1 MNNDNDV
8 WYMRNDLTTY
18 YVPNSLLNKSV
29 TRTITIKEPG
39 QADRTITQTAKLSRQ
54 VKVNG
59 DDTGVTFEG
68 FDDSGWKADSN
79 WGVQDVPIHAGYN
92 ISVTQT
98 VEGASTSTP
107 LQLVNGQI
115 PAETVNGDTKNT
127 QIVVTYGATAT
138 AAATLGK
145 EGSRDYDAKTTSVA
159 DVLSKLGWTD
169 SGFVKNQTLKSTDLT
184 ASDYAWFTKN
194 ADGTFTAMTG
204 DPINAG
210 TYYLK
215 LKDSSEAKLK
225 AENPN
230 YNLTINGEFTY
241 TINPVSGTAT
251 LSGSASKI
259 YDGKDISLD
268 DLNSPDGDIEVKFT
282 FPGSTVADTY
292 KLHAGDYTIE
302 NNSAKADDYTVSL
315 STDGLARLQAAIDN
329 YAGAGNVTLAAK
341 DLSSNASFTIKQKDL
356 TVTLDKK
363 PNTTPGKTYDGQT
376 ATIDDNDAQFT
387 AAGLVEGQTLNVANL
402 TPSDYEWVDKDGKK
416 LDKVPTDAGTYY
428 IALTQAGVNQL
439 QKDNP
444 NYKVSESGQ
453 FAYVIAKAEAK
464 VEINGSYEGTSTEI
478 NPDDFLPTLTLGNNP
493 GTKVNGLTSSDYQFV
508 DDQSNPISVPT
519 ESGHYH
525 VALTPQIIQ
534 KLQKDNPNYKIPG
547 SNIAPFTLDATLT
560 IVFQDTDENN
570 KQVGDAITKIG
581 VDGSTIDNLGLN
593 IPAGY
598 ELAKDET
605 LPSDYTFGK
614 DLKQSVFVKLAHI
627 KKTVEHTDPIPE
639 DSKTPTGKP
648 INGAHE
654 NDLNKTI
661 TRTINVTDPSGK
673 KTSTAQDAKIY
684 RNAVVDEVTG
694 KVTYGAWSTGNW
706 GPFTTPTIDG
716 YTPTIASI
724 ATKPVTYGTDPE
736 SVDITYTPNAQTTN
750 IIYKD
755 EDGQT
760 IKTDKVDGKTNET
773 VKVDSTIPVGWKLL
787 DGHKPAPKTVKFGP
801 EGHPDIV
808 IEIEHNIT
816 KVPHD
821 NPVPENGKTPT
832 DKPIDGAHEDDLN
845 QTITR
850 TINVKNPDGT
860 TDTTTQTAKI
870 YRDASY
876 DDVTGEVTYG
886 DWSTATW
893 DAFNTPTI
901 KDYTPSQA
909 EVPAVIVQDGQKD
922 EVVNITYVPVPKP
935 EQGEQVIHYVDG
947 DDGDKVIS
955 TQVVKGKDGEDVSFT
970 PNIPNNFVPATDI
983 PSTVKISGSTTTITL
998 KHKTTDASQ
1007 TKIITRTIT
1016 ENFPSGA
1023 TKTETQSATLT
1034 ETGTKDLVTGEIK
1047 WHNDWTTGEWQKFTP
1062 ATVPGY
1068 TPSEAEVPA
1077 VEVKVGQKDVTIT
1090 INYSPTEQTGKIS
1103 YQDKDGN
1110 EIGTTPLTGKTDET
1124 IPVDPNKDVPAG
1136 WKIIPDQKIPE
1147 TVKVTPDGV
1156 PTVVVKIEHKTI
1168 TVTPETPEE
1177 EIPMGK
1183 VPGDPSKTYP
1193 AMESITKTP
1202 TRKIT
1207 VIKPDGSKLVIG
1219 QIVEFTRTA
1228 TFDEVTGE
1236 VIYTDWKLAK
1246 SNAQGGKAQWDAYIP
1261 QAISGYTMHI
1271 EQKVGDKTTAINSI
1285 DAAEVTE
1292 ATGDVTITVT
1302 YVAINPG
1309 GNGGN
1314 SDDTDHTI
1322 PEEPIKPDDHKPEV
1336 PVKTPNETSDDT
1348 EIDTTPKDQ
1357 DLESGPAVIKGY
1369 EENNASLY
1377 EDMNNSAPARNNNS
1391 ISPKGADTYAS
1402 TNAPS

>member
-268 DLNSPDGDIEVKFT
+268 DLNSPDGDIEAKFT

-428 IALTQAGVNQL
+428 IALTQAGVKQL

-453 FAYVIAKAEAK
+453 FAYVIAK
-464 VEINGSYEGTSTEI
+464 VEINGSYEG
-478 NPDDFLPTLTLGNNP
+478 
-493 GTKVNGLTSSDYQFV
+493 
-508 DDQSNPISVPT
+508 
-519 ESGHYH
+519 
-525 VALTPQIIQ
+525 
-534 KLQKDNPNYKIPG
+534 
-547 SNIAPFTLDATLT
+547 
-560 IVFQDTDENN
+560 
-570 KQVGDAITKIG
+570 
-581 VDGSTIDNLGLN
+581 
-593 IPAGY
+593 
-598 ELAKDET
+598 
-605 LPSDYTFGK
+605 
-614 DLKQSVFVKLAHI
+614 
-627 KKTVEHTDPIPE
+627 
-639 DSKTPTGKP
+639 
-648 INGAHE
+648 
-654 NDLNKTI
+654 
-661 TRTINVTDPSGK
+661 
-673 KTSTAQDAKIY
+673 TSTAQDAKIY

-716 YTPTIASI
+716 YTPTIASV

-760 IKTDKVDGKTNET
+760 IKTDKVDGKTDET
-773 VKVDSTIPVGWKLL
+773 VDVHSTIPAGWKLV
-787 DGHKPAPKTVKFGP
+787 DGQDVPETVKFGP
-801 EGHPDIV
+801 NGHPDI
-808 IEIEHNIT
+808 
-816 KVPHD
+816 
-821 NPVPENGKTPT
+821 PV
-832 DKPIDGAHEDDLN
+832 
-845 QTITR
+845 
-850 TINVKNPDGT
+850 V
-860 TDTTTQTAKI
+860 
-870 YRDASY
+870 
-876 DDVTGEVTYG
+876 
-886 DWSTATW
+886 
-893 DAFNTPTI
+893 
-901 KDYTPSQA
+901 
-909 EVPAVIVQDGQKD
+909 
-922 EVVNITYVPVPKP
+922 
-935 EQGEQVIHYVDG
+935 
-947 DDGDKVIS
+947 
-955 TQVVKGKDGEDVSFT
+955 
-970 PNIPNNFVPATDI
+970 
-983 PSTVKISGSTTTITL
+983 
-998 KHKTTDASQ
+998 
-1007 TKIITRTIT
+1007 
-1016 ENFPSGA
+1016 
-1023 TKTETQSATLT
+1023 
-1034 ETGTKDLVTGEIK
+1034 
-1047 WHNDWTTGEWQKFTP
+1047 
-1062 ATVPGY
+1062 
-1068 TPSEAEVPA
+1068 
-1077 VEVKVGQKDVTIT
+1077 
-1090 INYSPTEQTGKIS
+1090 
-1103 YQDKDGN
+1103 
-1110 EIGTTPLTGKTDET
+1110 
-1124 IPVDPNKDVPAG
+1124 
-1136 WKIIPDQKIPE
+1136 
-1147 TVKVTPDGV
+1147 
-1156 PTVVVKIEHKTI
+1156 IEHKTI
-1168 TVTPETPEE
+1168 TVTPETPEDK
-1177 EIPMGK
+1177 IPTGK
-1183 VPGDPSKTYP
+1183 
-1193 AMESITKTP
+1193 
-1202 TRKIT
+1202 
-1207 VIKPDGSKLVIG
+1207 
-1219 QIVEFTRTA
+1219 
-1228 TFDEVTGE
+1228 
-1236 VIYTDWKLAK
+1236 
-1246 SNAQGGKAQWDAYIP
+1246 
-1261 QAISGYTMHI
+1261 
-1271 EQKVGDKTTAINSI
+1271 
-1285 DAAEVTE
+1285 
-1292 ATGDVTITVT
+1292 
-1302 YVAINPG
+1302 
-1309 GNGGN
+1309 
-1314 SDDTDHTI
+1314 
-1322 PEEPIKPDDHKPEV
+1322 V

-1402 TNAPS
+1402 TNAPAKAASAETEENSGKHELPQTGEKQNEAGIFVILAMVLGLFGLADRKKKKDE

>member
-68 FDDSGWKADSN
+68 FDGSGWKADSN

-138 AAATLGK
+138 ATATLGK

-268 DLNSPDGDIEVKFT
+268 DLNSPDGDIEAKFT

-428 IALTQAGVNQL
+428 IALTQAGVKQL

-453 FAYVIAKAEAK
+453 FAYVIAK
-464 VEINGSYEGTSTEI
+464 VEINGSYEG
-478 NPDDFLPTLTLGNNP
+478 
-493 GTKVNGLTSSDYQFV
+493 
-508 DDQSNPISVPT
+508 
-519 ESGHYH
+519 
-525 VALTPQIIQ
+525 
-534 KLQKDNPNYKIPG
+534 
-547 SNIAPFTLDATLT
+547 
-560 IVFQDTDENN
+560 
-570 KQVGDAITKIG
+570 
-581 VDGSTIDNLGLN
+581 
-593 IPAGY
+593 
-598 ELAKDET
+598 
-605 LPSDYTFGK
+605 
-614 DLKQSVFVKLAHI
+614 
-627 KKTVEHTDPIPE
+627 
-639 DSKTPTGKP
+639 
-648 INGAHE
+648 
-654 NDLNKTI
+654 
-661 TRTINVTDPSGK
+661 
-673 KTSTAQDAKIY
+673 TSTAQDAKIY

-760 IKTDKVDGKTNET
+760 IKTDKVDGKTDET
-773 VKVDSTIPVGWKLL
+773 VDVHSTIPAGWKLV
-787 DGHKPAPKTVKFGP
+787 DGQDVPETVKFGP
-801 EGHPDIV
+801 NGHPDI
-808 IEIEHNIT
+808 
-816 KVPHD
+816 
-821 NPVPENGKTPT
+821 PV
-832 DKPIDGAHEDDLN
+832 
-845 QTITR
+845 
-850 TINVKNPDGT
+850 V
-860 TDTTTQTAKI
+860 
-870 YRDASY
+870 
-876 DDVTGEVTYG
+876 
-886 DWSTATW
+886 
-893 DAFNTPTI
+893 
-901 KDYTPSQA
+901 
-909 EVPAVIVQDGQKD
+909 
-922 EVVNITYVPVPKP
+922 
-935 EQGEQVIHYVDG
+935 
-947 DDGDKVIS
+947 
-955 TQVVKGKDGEDVSFT
+955 
-970 PNIPNNFVPATDI
+970 
-983 PSTVKISGSTTTITL
+983 
-998 KHKTTDASQ
+998 
-1007 TKIITRTIT
+1007 
-1016 ENFPSGA
+1016 
-1023 TKTETQSATLT
+1023 
-1034 ETGTKDLVTGEIK
+1034 
-1047 WHNDWTTGEWQKFTP
+1047 
-1062 ATVPGY
+1062 
-1068 TPSEAEVPA
+1068 
-1077 VEVKVGQKDVTIT
+1077 
-1090 INYSPTEQTGKIS
+1090 
-1103 YQDKDGN
+1103 
-1110 EIGTTPLTGKTDET
+1110 
-1124 IPVDPNKDVPAG
+1124 
-1136 WKIIPDQKIPE
+1136 
-1147 TVKVTPDGV
+1147 
-1156 PTVVVKIEHKTI
+1156 IEHKTI
-1168 TVTPETPEE
+1168 TVTPETPEDK
-1177 EIPMGK
+1177 IPTGK
-1183 VPGDPSKTYP
+1183 
-1193 AMESITKTP
+1193 
-1202 TRKIT
+1202 
-1207 VIKPDGSKLVIG
+1207 
-1219 QIVEFTRTA
+1219 
-1228 TFDEVTGE
+1228 
-1236 VIYTDWKLAK
+1236 
-1246 SNAQGGKAQWDAYIP
+1246 
-1261 QAISGYTMHI
+1261 
-1271 EQKVGDKTTAINSI
+1271 
-1285 DAAEVTE
+1285 
-1292 ATGDVTITVT
+1292 
-1302 YVAINPG
+1302 
-1309 GNGGN
+1309 
-1314 SDDTDHTI
+1314 
-1322 PEEPIKPDDHKPEV
+1322 V

-1377 EDMNNSAPARNNNS
+1377 EDMNNCAPARNNNS

-1402 TNAPS
+1402 TNAPAKAASAETEENSGKHELPQTGEKQNEAGIFVILAMVLGLFGLADRKKKKDE

>member
-138 AAATLGK
+138 ATATLGK

-268 DLNSPDGDIEVKFT
+268 DLNSPDGDIEAKFT

-315 STDGLARLQAAIDN
+315 STDGLARFQAAIDN

-428 IALTQAGVNQL
+428 IALTQAGVKQL

-453 FAYVIAKAEAK
+453 FAYVIAK
-464 VEINGSYEGTSTEI
+464 VEINGSYEG
-478 NPDDFLPTLTLGNNP
+478 
-493 GTKVNGLTSSDYQFV
+493 
-508 DDQSNPISVPT
+508 
-519 ESGHYH
+519 
-525 VALTPQIIQ
+525 
-534 KLQKDNPNYKIPG
+534 
-547 SNIAPFTLDATLT
+547 
-560 IVFQDTDENN
+560 
-570 KQVGDAITKIG
+570 
-581 VDGSTIDNLGLN
+581 
-593 IPAGY
+593 
-598 ELAKDET
+598 
-605 LPSDYTFGK
+605 
-614 DLKQSVFVKLAHI
+614 
-627 KKTVEHTDPIPE
+627 
-639 DSKTPTGKP
+639 
-648 INGAHE
+648 
-654 NDLNKTI
+654 
-661 TRTINVTDPSGK
+661 
-673 KTSTAQDAKIY
+673 TSTAQDAKIY

-760 IKTDKVDGKTNET
+760 IKTDKVDGKTDET
-773 VKVDSTIPVGWKLL
+773 VDVHSTIPAGWKLV
-787 DGHKPAPKTVKFGP
+787 DGQDVPETVKFGP
-801 EGHPDIV
+801 NGHPDI
-808 IEIEHNIT
+808 
-816 KVPHD
+816 
-821 NPVPENGKTPT
+821 PV
-832 DKPIDGAHEDDLN
+832 
-845 QTITR
+845 
-850 TINVKNPDGT
+850 V
-860 TDTTTQTAKI
+860 
-870 YRDASY
+870 
-876 DDVTGEVTYG
+876 
-886 DWSTATW
+886 
-893 DAFNTPTI
+893 
-901 KDYTPSQA
+901 
-909 EVPAVIVQDGQKD
+909 
-922 EVVNITYVPVPKP
+922 
-935 EQGEQVIHYVDG
+935 
-947 DDGDKVIS
+947 
-955 TQVVKGKDGEDVSFT
+955 
-970 PNIPNNFVPATDI
+970 
-983 PSTVKISGSTTTITL
+983 
-998 KHKTTDASQ
+998 
-1007 TKIITRTIT
+1007 
-1016 ENFPSGA
+1016 
-1023 TKTETQSATLT
+1023 
-1034 ETGTKDLVTGEIK
+1034 
-1047 WHNDWTTGEWQKFTP
+1047 
-1062 ATVPGY
+1062 
-1068 TPSEAEVPA
+1068 
-1077 VEVKVGQKDVTIT
+1077 
-1090 INYSPTEQTGKIS
+1090 
-1103 YQDKDGN
+1103 
-1110 EIGTTPLTGKTDET
+1110 
-1124 IPVDPNKDVPAG
+1124 
-1136 WKIIPDQKIPE
+1136 
-1147 TVKVTPDGV
+1147 
-1156 PTVVVKIEHKTI
+1156 IEHKTI
-1168 TVTPETPEE
+1168 TVTPETPEDK
-1177 EIPMGK
+1177 IPTGK
-1183 VPGDPSKTYP
+1183 
-1193 AMESITKTP
+1193 
-1202 TRKIT
+1202 
-1207 VIKPDGSKLVIG
+1207 
-1219 QIVEFTRTA
+1219 
-1228 TFDEVTGE
+1228 
-1236 VIYTDWKLAK
+1236 
-1246 SNAQGGKAQWDAYIP
+1246 
-1261 QAISGYTMHI
+1261 
-1271 EQKVGDKTTAINSI
+1271 
-1285 DAAEVTE
+1285 
-1292 ATGDVTITVT
+1292 
-1302 YVAINPG
+1302 
-1309 GNGGN
+1309 
-1314 SDDTDHTI
+1314 
-1322 PEEPIKPDDHKPEV
+1322 V

-1369 EENNASLY
+1369 EENNAPLY

-1402 TNAPS
+1402 TNAPAKAASAETEENSGKHELPQTGEKQNEAGIFVILAMVLGLFGLADRKKKKDE

>member
-268 DLNSPDGDIEVKFT
+268 DLNSPDGDIEAKFT

-428 IALTQAGVNQL
+428 IALTQAGVKQL

-453 FAYVIAKAEAK
+453 FAYVIAK
-464 VEINGSYEGTSTEI
+464 VEINGSYEG
-478 NPDDFLPTLTLGNNP
+478 
-493 GTKVNGLTSSDYQFV
+493 
-508 DDQSNPISVPT
+508 
-519 ESGHYH
+519 
-525 VALTPQIIQ
+525 
-534 KLQKDNPNYKIPG
+534 
-547 SNIAPFTLDATLT
+547 
-560 IVFQDTDENN
+560 
-570 KQVGDAITKIG
+570 
-581 VDGSTIDNLGLN
+581 
-593 IPAGY
+593 
-598 ELAKDET
+598 
-605 LPSDYTFGK
+605 
-614 DLKQSVFVKLAHI
+614 
-627 KKTVEHTDPIPE
+627 
-639 DSKTPTGKP
+639 
-648 INGAHE
+648 
-654 NDLNKTI
+654 
-661 TRTINVTDPSGK
+661 
-673 KTSTAQDAKIY
+673 TSTAQDAKIY

-760 IKTDKVDGKTNET
+760 IKTDKVDGKTDET
-773 VKVDSTIPVGWKLL
+773 VDVHSTIPAGWKLV
-787 DGHKPAPKTVKFGP
+787 DGQDVPETVKFGP
-801 EGHPDIV
+801 NGHPDI
-808 IEIEHNIT
+808 
-816 KVPHD
+816 
-821 NPVPENGKTPT
+821 PV
-832 DKPIDGAHEDDLN
+832 
-845 QTITR
+845 
-850 TINVKNPDGT
+850 V
-860 TDTTTQTAKI
+860 
-870 YRDASY
+870 
-876 DDVTGEVTYG
+876 
-886 DWSTATW
+886 
-893 DAFNTPTI
+893 
-901 KDYTPSQA
+901 
-909 EVPAVIVQDGQKD
+909 
-922 EVVNITYVPVPKP
+922 
-935 EQGEQVIHYVDG
+935 
-947 DDGDKVIS
+947 
-955 TQVVKGKDGEDVSFT
+955 
-970 PNIPNNFVPATDI
+970 
-983 PSTVKISGSTTTITL
+983 
-998 KHKTTDASQ
+998 
-1007 TKIITRTIT
+1007 
-1016 ENFPSGA
+1016 
-1023 TKTETQSATLT
+1023 
-1034 ETGTKDLVTGEIK
+1034 
-1047 WHNDWTTGEWQKFTP
+1047 
-1062 ATVPGY
+1062 
-1068 TPSEAEVPA
+1068 
-1077 VEVKVGQKDVTIT
+1077 
-1090 INYSPTEQTGKIS
+1090 
-1103 YQDKDGN
+1103 
-1110 EIGTTPLTGKTDET
+1110 
-1124 IPVDPNKDVPAG
+1124 
-1136 WKIIPDQKIPE
+1136 
-1147 TVKVTPDGV
+1147 
-1156 PTVVVKIEHKTI
+1156 IEHKTI
-1168 TVTPETPEE
+1168 TVTPETPEDK
-1177 EIPMGK
+1177 IPTGK
-1183 VPGDPSKTYP
+1183 
-1193 AMESITKTP
+1193 
-1202 TRKIT
+1202 
-1207 VIKPDGSKLVIG
+1207 
-1219 QIVEFTRTA
+1219 
-1228 TFDEVTGE
+1228 
-1236 VIYTDWKLAK
+1236 
-1246 SNAQGGKAQWDAYIP
+1246 
-1261 QAISGYTMHI
+1261 
-1271 EQKVGDKTTAINSI
+1271 
-1285 DAAEVTE
+1285 
-1292 ATGDVTITVT
+1292 
-1302 YVAINPG
+1302 
-1309 GNGGN
+1309 
-1314 SDDTDHTI
+1314 
-1322 PEEPIKPDDHKPEV
+1322 V

-1402 TNAPS
+1402 TNAPAKAASAETEENSGKHELPQTGEKQNEAGIFGILAMVLGLFGLADRKKKKDE

>member
-268 DLNSPDGDIEVKFT
+268 DLNSPDGDIEAKFT

-315 STDGLARLQAAIDN
+315 STDGLARFQAAIDN

-428 IALTQAGVNQL
+428 IALTQAGVKQL

-453 FAYVIAKAEAK
+453 FAYVIAK
-464 VEINGSYEGTSTEI
+464 VEINGSYEG
-478 NPDDFLPTLTLGNNP
+478 
-493 GTKVNGLTSSDYQFV
+493 
-508 DDQSNPISVPT
+508 
-519 ESGHYH
+519 
-525 VALTPQIIQ
+525 
-534 KLQKDNPNYKIPG
+534 
-547 SNIAPFTLDATLT
+547 
-560 IVFQDTDENN
+560 
-570 KQVGDAITKIG
+570 
-581 VDGSTIDNLGLN
+581 
-593 IPAGY
+593 
-598 ELAKDET
+598 
-605 LPSDYTFGK
+605 
-614 DLKQSVFVKLAHI
+614 
-627 KKTVEHTDPIPE
+627 
-639 DSKTPTGKP
+639 
-648 INGAHE
+648 
-654 NDLNKTI
+654 
-661 TRTINVTDPSGK
+661 
-673 KTSTAQDAKIY
+673 TSTAQDAKIY

-760 IKTDKVDGKTNET
+760 IKTDKVDGKTDET
-773 VKVDSTIPVGWKLL
+773 VDVHSTIPAGWKLV
-787 DGHKPAPKTVKFGP
+787 DGQDVPETVKFGP
-801 EGHPDIV
+801 NGHPDI
-808 IEIEHNIT
+808 
-816 KVPHD
+816 
-821 NPVPENGKTPT
+821 PV
-832 DKPIDGAHEDDLN
+832 
-845 QTITR
+845 
-850 TINVKNPDGT
+850 V
-860 TDTTTQTAKI
+860 
-870 YRDASY
+870 
-876 DDVTGEVTYG
+876 
-886 DWSTATW
+886 
-893 DAFNTPTI
+893 
-901 KDYTPSQA
+901 
-909 EVPAVIVQDGQKD
+909 
-922 EVVNITYVPVPKP
+922 
-935 EQGEQVIHYVDG
+935 
-947 DDGDKVIS
+947 
-955 TQVVKGKDGEDVSFT
+955 
-970 PNIPNNFVPATDI
+970 
-983 PSTVKISGSTTTITL
+983 
-998 KHKTTDASQ
+998 
-1007 TKIITRTIT
+1007 
-1016 ENFPSGA
+1016 
-1023 TKTETQSATLT
+1023 
-1034 ETGTKDLVTGEIK
+1034 
-1047 WHNDWTTGEWQKFTP
+1047 
-1062 ATVPGY
+1062 
-1068 TPSEAEVPA
+1068 
-1077 VEVKVGQKDVTIT
+1077 
-1090 INYSPTEQTGKIS
+1090 
-1103 YQDKDGN
+1103 
-1110 EIGTTPLTGKTDET
+1110 
-1124 IPVDPNKDVPAG
+1124 
-1136 WKIIPDQKIPE
+1136 
-1147 TVKVTPDGV
+1147 
-1156 PTVVVKIEHKTI
+1156 IEHKTI
-1168 TVTPETPEE
+1168 TVTPETPEDK
-1177 EIPMGK
+1177 IPTGK
-1183 VPGDPSKTYP
+1183 
-1193 AMESITKTP
+1193 
-1202 TRKIT
+1202 
-1207 VIKPDGSKLVIG
+1207 
-1219 QIVEFTRTA
+1219 
-1228 TFDEVTGE
+1228 
-1236 VIYTDWKLAK
+1236 
-1246 SNAQGGKAQWDAYIP
+1246 
-1261 QAISGYTMHI
+1261 
-1271 EQKVGDKTTAINSI
+1271 
-1285 DAAEVTE
+1285 
-1292 ATGDVTITVT
+1292 
-1302 YVAINPG
+1302 
-1309 GNGGN
+1309 
-1314 SDDTDHTI
+1314 
-1322 PEEPIKPDDHKPEV
+1322 V

-1402 TNAPS
+1402 TNAPAKAASAETEENSGKHELPQTGEKQNEAGIFVILAMVLGLFGLADRKKKKDE

>member
-268 DLNSPDGDIEVKFT
+268 DLNSPDGDIEAKFT

-356 TVTLDKK
+356 IVTLDKK

-428 IALTQAGVNQL
+428 IALTQAGVKQS

-453 FAYVIAKAEAK
+453 FAYVIAK
-464 VEINGSYEGTSTEI
+464 VEINGSYEG
-478 NPDDFLPTLTLGNNP
+478 
-493 GTKVNGLTSSDYQFV
+493 
-508 DDQSNPISVPT
+508 
-519 ESGHYH
+519 
-525 VALTPQIIQ
+525 
-534 KLQKDNPNYKIPG
+534 
-547 SNIAPFTLDATLT
+547 
-560 IVFQDTDENN
+560 
-570 KQVGDAITKIG
+570 
-581 VDGSTIDNLGLN
+581 
-593 IPAGY
+593 
-598 ELAKDET
+598 
-605 LPSDYTFGK
+605 
-614 DLKQSVFVKLAHI
+614 
-627 KKTVEHTDPIPE
+627 
-639 DSKTPTGKP
+639 
-648 INGAHE
+648 
-654 NDLNKTI
+654 
-661 TRTINVTDPSGK
+661 
-673 KTSTAQDAKIY
+673 TSTAQDAKIY

-760 IKTDKVDGKTNET
+760 IRTDKVDGKTDET
-773 VKVDSTIPVGWKLL
+773 VDVHSTIPAGWKLV
-787 DGHKPAPKTVKFGP
+787 DGQDVPETVKFGP
-801 EGHPDIV
+801 NGHPDI
-808 IEIEHNIT
+808 
-816 KVPHD
+816 
-821 NPVPENGKTPT
+821 PV
-832 DKPIDGAHEDDLN
+832 
-845 QTITR
+845 
-850 TINVKNPDGT
+850 V
-860 TDTTTQTAKI
+860 
-870 YRDASY
+870 
-876 DDVTGEVTYG
+876 
-886 DWSTATW
+886 
-893 DAFNTPTI
+893 
-901 KDYTPSQA
+901 
-909 EVPAVIVQDGQKD
+909 
-922 EVVNITYVPVPKP
+922 
-935 EQGEQVIHYVDG
+935 
-947 DDGDKVIS
+947 
-955 TQVVKGKDGEDVSFT
+955 
-970 PNIPNNFVPATDI
+970 
-983 PSTVKISGSTTTITL
+983 
-998 KHKTTDASQ
+998 
-1007 TKIITRTIT
+1007 
-1016 ENFPSGA
+1016 
-1023 TKTETQSATLT
+1023 
-1034 ETGTKDLVTGEIK
+1034 
-1047 WHNDWTTGEWQKFTP
+1047 
-1062 ATVPGY
+1062 
-1068 TPSEAEVPA
+1068 
-1077 VEVKVGQKDVTIT
+1077 
-1090 INYSPTEQTGKIS
+1090 
-1103 YQDKDGN
+1103 
-1110 EIGTTPLTGKTDET
+1110 
-1124 IPVDPNKDVPAG
+1124 
-1136 WKIIPDQKIPE
+1136 
-1147 TVKVTPDGV
+1147 
-1156 PTVVVKIEHKTI
+1156 IEHKTI
-1168 TVTPETPEE
+1168 TVTPETPEDK
-1177 EIPMGK
+1177 IPTGK
-1183 VPGDPSKTYP
+1183 
-1193 AMESITKTP
+1193 
-1202 TRKIT
+1202 
-1207 VIKPDGSKLVIG
+1207 
-1219 QIVEFTRTA
+1219 
-1228 TFDEVTGE
+1228 
-1236 VIYTDWKLAK
+1236 
-1246 SNAQGGKAQWDAYIP
+1246 
-1261 QAISGYTMHI
+1261 
-1271 EQKVGDKTTAINSI
+1271 
-1285 DAAEVTE
+1285 
-1292 ATGDVTITVT
+1292 
-1302 YVAINPG
+1302 
-1309 GNGGN
+1309 
-1314 SDDTDHTI
+1314 
-1322 PEEPIKPDDHKPEV
+1322 V

-1369 EENNASLY
+1369 EENNAPLY

-1391 ISPKGADTYAS
+1391 ISSKGADTYAS
-1402 TNAPS
+1402 TNAPAKAASAETE

>member
-68 FDDSGWKADSN
+68 FDGSGWKADSN

-98 VEGASTSTP
+98 VKGGSTSTP

-138 AAATLGK
+138 ATATLGK

-268 DLNSPDGDIEVKFT
+268 DLNSPDGDIEAKFT

-356 TVTLDKK
+356 TVTLDMK

-376 ATIDDNDAQFT
+376 ATIDNNDAQFI

-428 IALTQAGVNQL
+428 IALTQAGVKQS

-453 FAYVIAKAEAK
+453 FAYVIAK
-464 VEINGSYEGTSTEI
+464 VEINGSYEG
-478 NPDDFLPTLTLGNNP
+478 
-493 GTKVNGLTSSDYQFV
+493 
-508 DDQSNPISVPT
+508 
-519 ESGHYH
+519 
-525 VALTPQIIQ
+525 
-534 KLQKDNPNYKIPG
+534 
-547 SNIAPFTLDATLT
+547 
-560 IVFQDTDENN
+560 
-570 KQVGDAITKIG
+570 
-581 VDGSTIDNLGLN
+581 
-593 IPAGY
+593 
-598 ELAKDET
+598 
-605 LPSDYTFGK
+605 
-614 DLKQSVFVKLAHI
+614 
-627 KKTVEHTDPIPE
+627 
-639 DSKTPTGKP
+639 
-648 INGAHE
+648 
-654 NDLNKTI
+654 
-661 TRTINVTDPSGK
+661 
-673 KTSTAQDAKIY
+673 TSTAQDAKIY

-724 ATKPVTYGTDPE
+724 ATKPVTYGTGPE

-760 IKTDKVDGKTNET
+760 IKTDKVDGKTDET
-773 VKVDSTIPVGWKLL
+773 VDVHSIIPAGWKLV
-787 DGHKPAPKTVKFGP
+787 DGQDVPETVKFGP
-801 EGHPDIV
+801 NGHPDI
-808 IEIEHNIT
+808 
-816 KVPHD
+816 
-821 NPVPENGKTPT
+821 PV
-832 DKPIDGAHEDDLN
+832 
-845 QTITR
+845 
-850 TINVKNPDGT
+850 V
-860 TDTTTQTAKI
+860 
-870 YRDASY
+870 
-876 DDVTGEVTYG
+876 
-886 DWSTATW
+886 
-893 DAFNTPTI
+893 
-901 KDYTPSQA
+901 
-909 EVPAVIVQDGQKD
+909 
-922 EVVNITYVPVPKP
+922 
-935 EQGEQVIHYVDG
+935 
-947 DDGDKVIS
+947 
-955 TQVVKGKDGEDVSFT
+955 
-970 PNIPNNFVPATDI
+970 
-983 PSTVKISGSTTTITL
+983 
-998 KHKTTDASQ
+998 
-1007 TKIITRTIT
+1007 
-1016 ENFPSGA
+1016 
-1023 TKTETQSATLT
+1023 
-1034 ETGTKDLVTGEIK
+1034 
-1047 WHNDWTTGEWQKFTP
+1047 
-1062 ATVPGY
+1062 
-1068 TPSEAEVPA
+1068 
-1077 VEVKVGQKDVTIT
+1077 
-1090 INYSPTEQTGKIS
+1090 
-1103 YQDKDGN
+1103 
-1110 EIGTTPLTGKTDET
+1110 
-1124 IPVDPNKDVPAG
+1124 
-1136 WKIIPDQKIPE
+1136 
-1147 TVKVTPDGV
+1147 
-1156 PTVVVKIEHKTI
+1156 IEHKTI
-1168 TVTPETPEE
+1168 TVTPETPEDK
-1177 EIPMGK
+1177 IPTGK
-1183 VPGDPSKTYP
+1183 
-1193 AMESITKTP
+1193 
-1202 TRKIT
+1202 
-1207 VIKPDGSKLVIG
+1207 
-1219 QIVEFTRTA
+1219 
-1228 TFDEVTGE
+1228 
-1236 VIYTDWKLAK
+1236 
-1246 SNAQGGKAQWDAYIP
+1246 
-1261 QAISGYTMHI
+1261 
-1271 EQKVGDKTTAINSI
+1271 
-1285 DAAEVTE
+1285 
-1292 ATGDVTITVT
+1292 
-1302 YVAINPG
+1302 
-1309 GNGGN
+1309 
-1314 SDDTDHTI
+1314 
-1322 PEEPIKPDDHKPEV
+1322 V

-1369 EENNASLY
+1369 EENNAPLY

-1391 ISPKGADTYAS
+1391 ISLKGADTYAS
-1402 TNAPS
+1402 TNAPAKAASAETEENSGKHELPQTGEKQNEAGIFGILAMVLGLFGLADRKKKKDE

>member
-68 FDDSGWKADSN
+68 FDGSGWKADSN

-98 VEGASTSTP
+98 VKGGSTSTP

-138 AAATLGK
+138 ATATLGK

-184 ASDYAWFTKN
+184 ASEYAWFTKN

-268 DLNSPDGDIEVKFT
+268 DLNSPDGDIEAKFT

-428 IALTQAGVNQL
+428 IALTQAGVKQL

-453 FAYVIAKAEAK
+453 FAYVIAK
-464 VEINGSYEGTSTEI
+464 VEINGSYEG
-478 NPDDFLPTLTLGNNP
+478 
-493 GTKVNGLTSSDYQFV
+493 
-508 DDQSNPISVPT
+508 
-519 ESGHYH
+519 
-525 VALTPQIIQ
+525 
-534 KLQKDNPNYKIPG
+534 
-547 SNIAPFTLDATLT
+547 
-560 IVFQDTDENN
+560 
-570 KQVGDAITKIG
+570 
-581 VDGSTIDNLGLN
+581 
-593 IPAGY
+593 
-598 ELAKDET
+598 
-605 LPSDYTFGK
+605 
-614 DLKQSVFVKLAHI
+614 
-627 KKTVEHTDPIPE
+627 
-639 DSKTPTGKP
+639 
-648 INGAHE
+648 
-654 NDLNKTI
+654 
-661 TRTINVTDPSGK
+661 
-673 KTSTAQDAKIY
+673 TSTAQDAKIY

-760 IKTDKVDGKTNET
+760 IKTDKVDGKTDET
-773 VKVDSTIPVGWKLL
+773 VDVHSIIPAGWKLV
-787 DGHKPAPKTVKFGP
+787 DGQDVPETVKFGP
-801 EGHPDIV
+801 NGHPDI
-808 IEIEHNIT
+808 
-816 KVPHD
+816 
-821 NPVPENGKTPT
+821 PV
-832 DKPIDGAHEDDLN
+832 
-845 QTITR
+845 
-850 TINVKNPDGT
+850 V
-860 TDTTTQTAKI
+860 
-870 YRDASY
+870 
-876 DDVTGEVTYG
+876 
-886 DWSTATW
+886 
-893 DAFNTPTI
+893 
-901 KDYTPSQA
+901 
-909 EVPAVIVQDGQKD
+909 
-922 EVVNITYVPVPKP
+922 
-935 EQGEQVIHYVDG
+935 
-947 DDGDKVIS
+947 
-955 TQVVKGKDGEDVSFT
+955 
-970 PNIPNNFVPATDI
+970 
-983 PSTVKISGSTTTITL
+983 
-998 KHKTTDASQ
+998 
-1007 TKIITRTIT
+1007 
-1016 ENFPSGA
+1016 
-1023 TKTETQSATLT
+1023 
-1034 ETGTKDLVTGEIK
+1034 
-1047 WHNDWTTGEWQKFTP
+1047 
-1062 ATVPGY
+1062 
-1068 TPSEAEVPA
+1068 
-1077 VEVKVGQKDVTIT
+1077 
-1090 INYSPTEQTGKIS
+1090 
-1103 YQDKDGN
+1103 
-1110 EIGTTPLTGKTDET
+1110 
-1124 IPVDPNKDVPAG
+1124 
-1136 WKIIPDQKIPE
+1136 
-1147 TVKVTPDGV
+1147 
-1156 PTVVVKIEHKTI
+1156 IEHKTI
-1168 TVTPETPEE
+1168 TVTPETPEDK
-1177 EIPMGK
+1177 IPTGK
-1183 VPGDPSKTYP
+1183 
-1193 AMESITKTP
+1193 
-1202 TRKIT
+1202 
-1207 VIKPDGSKLVIG
+1207 
-1219 QIVEFTRTA
+1219 
-1228 TFDEVTGE
+1228 
-1236 VIYTDWKLAK
+1236 
-1246 SNAQGGKAQWDAYIP
+1246 
-1261 QAISGYTMHI
+1261 
-1271 EQKVGDKTTAINSI
+1271 
-1285 DAAEVTE
+1285 
-1292 ATGDVTITVT
+1292 
-1302 YVAINPG
+1302 
-1309 GNGGN
+1309 
-1314 SDDTDHTI
+1314 
-1322 PEEPIKPDDHKPEV
+1322 V

-1369 EENNASLY
+1369 EENNAPLY

-1391 ISPKGADTYAS
+1391 ISLKGADTYAS
-1402 TNAPS
+1402 TNAPAKAASAETEENSGKHELPQTGEKQNEAGIFVILAMVLGLFGLADRKKKKDE

>member
-68 FDDSGWKADSN
+68 FDGSGWKADSN

-98 VEGASTSTP
+98 VKGGSTSTP

-138 AAATLGK
+138 ATATLGK

-268 DLNSPDGDIEVKFT
+268 DLNSPDGDIEAKFT

-428 IALTQAGVNQL
+428 IALTQAGVKQL

-453 FAYVIAKAEAK
+453 FAYVIAK
-464 VEINGSYEGTSTEI
+464 VEINGSYEG
-478 NPDDFLPTLTLGNNP
+478 
-493 GTKVNGLTSSDYQFV
+493 
-508 DDQSNPISVPT
+508 
-519 ESGHYH
+519 
-525 VALTPQIIQ
+525 
-534 KLQKDNPNYKIPG
+534 
-547 SNIAPFTLDATLT
+547 
-560 IVFQDTDENN
+560 
-570 KQVGDAITKIG
+570 
-581 VDGSTIDNLGLN
+581 
-593 IPAGY
+593 
-598 ELAKDET
+598 
-605 LPSDYTFGK
+605 
-614 DLKQSVFVKLAHI
+614 
-627 KKTVEHTDPIPE
+627 
-639 DSKTPTGKP
+639 
-648 INGAHE
+648 
-654 NDLNKTI
+654 
-661 TRTINVTDPSGK
+661 
-673 KTSTAQDAKIY
+673 TSTAQDAKIY

-760 IKTDKVDGKTNET
+760 IKTDKVDGKTDET
-773 VKVDSTIPVGWKLL
+773 VDVHSTIPAGWKLV
-787 DGHKPAPKTVKFGP
+787 DGQDVPETVKFGP
-801 EGHPDIV
+801 NGHPDI
-808 IEIEHNIT
+808 
-816 KVPHD
+816 
-821 NPVPENGKTPT
+821 PV
-832 DKPIDGAHEDDLN
+832 
-845 QTITR
+845 
-850 TINVKNPDGT
+850 V
-860 TDTTTQTAKI
+860 
-870 YRDASY
+870 
-876 DDVTGEVTYG
+876 
-886 DWSTATW
+886 
-893 DAFNTPTI
+893 
-901 KDYTPSQA
+901 
-909 EVPAVIVQDGQKD
+909 
-922 EVVNITYVPVPKP
+922 
-935 EQGEQVIHYVDG
+935 
-947 DDGDKVIS
+947 
-955 TQVVKGKDGEDVSFT
+955 
-970 PNIPNNFVPATDI
+970 
-983 PSTVKISGSTTTITL
+983 
-998 KHKTTDASQ
+998 
-1007 TKIITRTIT
+1007 
-1016 ENFPSGA
+1016 
-1023 TKTETQSATLT
+1023 
-1034 ETGTKDLVTGEIK
+1034 
-1047 WHNDWTTGEWQKFTP
+1047 
-1062 ATVPGY
+1062 
-1068 TPSEAEVPA
+1068 
-1077 VEVKVGQKDVTIT
+1077 
-1090 INYSPTEQTGKIS
+1090 
-1103 YQDKDGN
+1103 
-1110 EIGTTPLTGKTDET
+1110 
-1124 IPVDPNKDVPAG
+1124 
-1136 WKIIPDQKIPE
+1136 
-1147 TVKVTPDGV
+1147 
-1156 PTVVVKIEHKTI
+1156 IEHKTI
-1168 TVTPETPEE
+1168 TVTPETPEDK
-1177 EIPMGK
+1177 IPTGK
-1183 VPGDPSKTYP
+1183 
-1193 AMESITKTP
+1193 
-1202 TRKIT
+1202 
-1207 VIKPDGSKLVIG
+1207 
-1219 QIVEFTRTA
+1219 
-1228 TFDEVTGE
+1228 
-1236 VIYTDWKLAK
+1236 
-1246 SNAQGGKAQWDAYIP
+1246 
-1261 QAISGYTMHI
+1261 
-1271 EQKVGDKTTAINSI
+1271 
-1285 DAAEVTE
+1285 
-1292 ATGDVTITVT
+1292 
-1302 YVAINPG
+1302 
-1309 GNGGN
+1309 
-1314 SDDTDHTI
+1314 
-1322 PEEPIKPDDHKPEV
+1322 V
-1336 PVKTPNETSDDT
+1336 PVKTPNESSDDT

-1369 EENNASLY
+1369 EENNAPLY

-1391 ISPKGADTYAS
+1391 ISSKGADTYAS
-1402 TNAPS
+1402 TNAPAKAASAETEENSGKHELPQTGEKQNEAGIFGILAMVLGLFGLADRKKKKDE